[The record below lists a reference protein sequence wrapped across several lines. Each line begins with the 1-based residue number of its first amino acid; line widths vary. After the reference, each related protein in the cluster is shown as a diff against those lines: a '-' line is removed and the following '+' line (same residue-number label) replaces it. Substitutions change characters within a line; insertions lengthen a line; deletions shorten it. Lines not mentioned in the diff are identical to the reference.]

1 MTAGPLL
8 ISPEHPGTVIYVR
21 VGYSQPDN
29 LFRETPG
36 QEGGTMNERRQV
48 PDRRAVYVL
57 FMIGFFAIFSTTISK
72 NPVLPLFSQ
81 ALDAG
86 DAVIGLVAAVSPLA
100 GILFSFPVG
109 VLSDHLGK
117 RRLLVASGAVF
128 LSAPLLYLFI
138 SDPLWLIP
146 VRFFHGTATAILGP
160 VIAAMIAVRFPEK
173 KGEVLGQY
181 SSATLIGR
189 TLAPLAG
196 GAIISFF
203 AVYPGLVPYRMV
215 YLAAAIAAV
224 PVAVLI
230 LFYREETPA
239 PFKILPISV
248 FRRGFVAFFTN
259 RRLRATALADM
270 ATYFAFGAF
279 ETFLPLVLLS
289 RGMGAYQAGILFA
302 VQTLFVAV
310 TKPSFGRI
318 ADRVDKRVQIIMG
331 LLVIGCSVAA
341 IPFASAFAAFLL
353 ISSLL
358 ALGMSLSTVATS
370 AYVADVARKEQM
382 GASMGALSSI
392 MDIGHSAGPLVT
404 GIIVAAGG
412 FGPGFF
418 VSFLIAVAVC
428 GLFVLSVR
436 EPAPGVRSRG
446 DGQ

>member
-1 MTAGPLL
+1 MMGQ
-8 ISPEHPGTVIYVR
+8 HPAV
-21 VGYSQPDN
+21 
-29 LFRETPG
+29 
-36 QEGGTMNERRQV
+36 
-48 PDRRAVYVL
+48 DRRAVYTL
-57 FMIGFFAIFSTTISK
+57 FVIGFFAIFSTTISK

-81 ALDAG
+81 ALGAG
-86 DAVIGLVAAVSPLA
+86 DVVIGLVAAVSPLA

-117 RRLLVASGAVF
+117 RRLLIISGAIF

-146 VRFFHGTATAILGP
+146 VRFFHGLATAILGP

-173 KGEVLGQY
+173 KGEMLGQY

-189 TLAPLAG
+189 TLAPLVG

-203 AVYPGLVPYRMV
+203 VFYPGLVPYRMV

-230 LFYREETPA
+230 LLYREETPA
-239 PFKILPISV
+239 PITVLPFSA
-248 FRRGFVAFFTN
+248 FRRSFVTFFTD
-259 RRLRATALADM
+259 RKLRATALVDM

-289 RGMGAYQAGILFA
+289 RGMGAYQTGILFA
-302 VQTLFVAV
+302 AQTLIIAA

-318 ADRVDKRVQIIMG
+318 SDRIDKRIQIVIG
-331 LLVIGCSVAA
+331 LFVLGCSVAA
-341 IPFASAFAAFLL
+341 IPFASGFTAFLL

-370 AYVADVARKEQM
+370 AYVADVAQKEEV

-404 GIIVAAGG
+404 GIIVASGG

-418 VSFLIAVAVC
+418 ASFLIAVAVC
-428 GLFVLSVR
+428 GFFVLSVR
-436 EPAPGVRSRG
+436 DPAPETGS
-446 DGQ
+446 